1 MRVIHFTR
9 FYKPLNTK
17 KAMLFKKKKFEGV
30 AIIPMF
36 TTLCGKIS
44 ASQTINCNNPL
55 QAGSEDTLTL
65 INWEDWLDASLTLNG
80 TNTQIVENIVLASG
94 ITAFSMDGKNNS
106 IAPKFEL
113 IKQPYAEV
121 YNHELNYKVFGVN
134 ASAKEQLEKK
144 AKGRFVAIVHNK
156 FKGASGDSAFEI
168 YGADAGL
175 VVTQMIRDVNSS
187 DTQGAFDIILKTSE
201 LSPEP
206 HMPKTL
212 FVTDYATTKAIVEG
226 LL

>member
-1 MRVIHFTR
+1 
-9 FYKPLNTK
+9 
-17 KAMLFKKKKFEGV
+17 MLSEKKKFKNV
-30 AIIPMF
+30 AIIGMF
-36 TTLCGKIS
+36 ATLCGKIS
-44 ASQTINCNNPL
+44 ASQTINCDNPL
-55 QAGSEDTLTL
+55 QAGSEDELTL

-80 TNTQIVENIVLASG
+80 TNPQIIENIILASG
-94 ITAFSMDGKNNS
+94 VVAYTMDGKNNS
-106 IAPKFEL
+106 IAPKYEL
-113 IKQPYAEV
+113 VKQPYAEV

-156 FKGASGDSAFEI
+156 YKGASGDSAFEV

-175 VVTQMIRDVNSS
+175 VVTQMIRDVNSA

-206 HMPKTL
+206 HLPKTL
-212 FVTDYATTKAIVEG
+212 FITDYATTKAVVEG

>member
-1 MRVIHFTR
+1 MLNRKKSFT
-9 FYKPLNTK
+9 
-17 KAMLFKKKKFEGV
+17 GV
-30 AIIPMF
+30 AIVSMF
-36 TTLCGKIS
+36 GTLCGKIS
-44 ASQTINCNNPL
+44 ANQTINCDNPL

-65 INWEDWLDASLTLNG
+65 INWEDWLDASLTLNSL
-80 TNTQIVENIVLASG
+80 NPQIVENIILSSG
-94 ITAFSMDGKNNS
+94 IVAYTMDGKNNS
-106 IAPKFEL
+106 IAPKFEM
-113 IKQPYAEV
+113 IKQPFAEV

-134 ASAKEQLEKK
+134 AAAKAQLEKK
-144 AKGRFVAIVHNK
+144 AKGRFVAIVSNK
-156 FKGASGDSAFEI
+156 YKGASGDAAYEI

-187 DTQGAFDIILKTSE
+187 DTQGAFDIILKTSD

-212 FVTDYATTKAIVEG
+212 FLTDYATTKAIVEG